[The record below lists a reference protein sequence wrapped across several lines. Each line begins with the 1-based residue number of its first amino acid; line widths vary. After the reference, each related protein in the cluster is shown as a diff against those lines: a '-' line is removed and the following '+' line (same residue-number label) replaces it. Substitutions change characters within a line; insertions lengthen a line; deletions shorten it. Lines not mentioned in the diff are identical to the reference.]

1 MNAVIPRAAASAC
14 VFRGSSVLLVQ
25 RGKPPF
31 AGAWSLPGGSI
42 EPGETAR
49 AAAAREAH
57 EETGLSCNLTTF
69 AGINEVMVRDEN
81 GTLTHHY
88 VIAVYAGRAVTGEP
102 VASSDANAV
111 GFVPLPELS
120 QYKIGDRVHDIITAA
135 WAQLGG

>member
-14 VFRGSSVLLVQ
+14 LFRGSSVLLVQ

-31 AGAWSLPGGSI
+31 AGGWSLPGGSI
-42 EPGETAR
+42 EAGETAR
-49 AAAAREAH
+49 AAAAREVQ
-57 EETGLSCNLTTF
+57 EETGLSCNLTTL
-69 AGINEVMVRDEN
+69 AGLNDAMVRDEH

-102 VASSDANAV
+102 VAASDATAV
-111 GFVPLPELS
+111 RFVPLAQLPE
-120 QYKIGDRVHDIITAA
+120 YEIGDRVHEIINAA